1 MCGPSTGAA
10 RTSPRHSVLQ
20 VLRQRSISTFAS
32 TLRQM
37 VANDVPRIEAA
48 VGDLLDAALMKSGSP
63 KCVRILRIG

>member
-1 MCGPSTGAA
+1 
-10 RTSPRHSVLQ
+10 VLQ
-20 VLRQRSISTFAS
+20 VLRKRSISTFAS

-48 VGDLLDAALMKSGSP
+48 VEDLLDAALKKSGSP